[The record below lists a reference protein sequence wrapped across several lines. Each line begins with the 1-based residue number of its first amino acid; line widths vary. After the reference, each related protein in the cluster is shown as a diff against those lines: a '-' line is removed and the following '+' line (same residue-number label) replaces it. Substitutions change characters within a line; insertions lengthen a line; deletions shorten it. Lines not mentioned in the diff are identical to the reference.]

1 MLKNNQKNSLINWE
15 IVSINPNDK
24 KWDWK
29 DLFCFWGINI
39 QSVIAFSL
47 ITSLYLVYELNI
59 LIVFLGTLVGSF
71 FVYLF
76 ANLIGRP
83 SQKYGIPFP
92 VLLRISFGINA
103 AKYLAILRGFVGI
116 SMFGIQTYFL
126 SKILSYMIRIFIFS
140 IDSSILN
147 QDIFL
152 IFLLGLNMI
161 DWTSFVLTISLQ
173 LFLFSQGHKFNKLF
187 INFSATMVY
196 LGMLFFVLVILLYEY
211 NYVTQAF
218 SEIFVFQ
225 NIFIKDNIMPLTTVA
240 GTIFAYFSIVIV
252 NFGDFSR
259 YVKNENELK
268 KGNLS
273 LILNLLI
280 FSLFAIF
287 IVIGADVILNKNL
300 ENMER
305 IFTNPTD
312 IIGKFN
318 NTQITVTVL
327 FFIFLASLSTNLIA
341 NYVPAQNS
349 LLNFLPNKLTLRSS
363 ALIIIFFGFFIG
375 IFWLPLLSQIGI
387 LSFIDTFSCFFGPFF
402 GIMVVDYYLIK
413 KSNLVNKD
421 IFSIKKN
428 STYYYSGGWHLKAI
442 YSLVVGFIFAAA
454 TIWNESLIYLNYYS
468 WILGV
473 VVSSLT
479 YYLLAKK

>member
-1 MLKNNQKNSLINWE
+1 VIKNNQKNSLINWE

-363 ALIIIFFGFFIG
+363 ALTIIFFGFFIG

-421 IFSIKKN
+421 IFSIEKN

-479 YYLLAKK
+479 YYLLAKR

>member
-1 MLKNNQKNSLINWE
+1 MIKNNQKNSLINWE

-454 TIWNESLIYLNYYS
+454 TFWNESLIYLNYYS